1 MGQLRSAARA
11 YALEGHS
18 PAAFAQR
25 MSVYQRALSPDD
37 LTTLVYAVIEPDRER
52 LRFVN
57 AGHPPPLLMPE
68 RGDPADP
75 RGRHAAARRQR
86 PAESIPRRPRRSRPA
101 PRSCSTPTASSS
113 AAARTSTTA
122 CSACSRAGG
131 GGAVAGVDALRD
143 RVLDSCL
150 GPSSGD
156 DDVTALF
163 VRAET
168 ALGSSARFTLSPD
181 AEALGALRRTLRRW
195 LAEAGASDDDV
206 AAVTMAA
213 NEAWEN
219 AIEHAHAF
227 APVPI
232 SVAFERRDD
241 DVFITVHDA
250 GATPGETDPDRGR
263 GLALMQALM
272 DEASFSFGGRYGG
285 SVVLRRRLGARA
297 AGRDGAQRAARVA
310 RRPERARAPAHT
322 PAGV

>member
-25 MSVYQRALSPDD
+25 MNVYHRALSPDD
-37 LTTLVYAVIEPDRER
+37 LTTIVYAVIEPDRER
-52 LRFVN
+52 LCFVN
-57 AGHPPPLLMPE
+57 AGHPPPLLVPAEGAPRTLPGVTPPLGVSDLPMHPE
-68 RGDPADP
+68 TVAEFPPGAALVLYTDGLVERRGESIDAGLQ
-75 RGRHAAARRQR
+75 RLLAAA
-86 PAESIPRRPRRSRPA
+86 
-101 PRSCSTPTASSS
+101 T
-113 AAARTSTTA
+113 
-122 CSACSRAGG
+122 
-131 GGAVAGVDALRD
+131 GGAQVSVEALRD

-163 VRAET
+163 VRAEPE
-168 ALGSSARFTLSPD
+168 LGPTARFTLSPD
-181 AEALGALRRTLRRW
+181 PDALGALRRTLRRW

-213 NEAWEN
+213 NEAWQN
-219 AIEHAHAF
+219 AIEHAHDF

-250 GATPGETDPDRGR
+250 GAAPGATDPDRGR
-263 GLALMQALM
+263 GLELMQALM

-285 SVVLRRRLGARA
+285 SVVLRRCIGERPSQAP
-297 AGRDGAQRAARVA
+297 VA
-310 RRPERARAPAHT
+310 RRGASRSM
-322 PAGV
+322 G